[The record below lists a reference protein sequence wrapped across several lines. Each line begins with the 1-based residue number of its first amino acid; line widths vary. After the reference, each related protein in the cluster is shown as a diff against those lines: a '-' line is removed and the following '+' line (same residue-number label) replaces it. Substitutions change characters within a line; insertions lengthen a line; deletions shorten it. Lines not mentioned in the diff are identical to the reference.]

1 MFDALRFIWREEGLV
16 GLYKGMGTQMFKAVV
31 ASALMLMFK
40 EKIQQ
45 LFATA
50 VATASVTVCVL
61 RLQHR
66 NWLSVPERC
75 PP

>member
-50 VATASVTVCVL
+50 K
-61 RLQHR
+61 Q
-66 NWLSVPERC
+66 P
-75 PP
+75 